1 MARTPQQQ
9 FIWAVGQQE
18 SGGRYNITNG
28 SSGALGRWQIMPGN
42 LPGWARECG
51 MPIAGP
57 GYFLTHPRY
66 QDRMAQC
73 KLGRFYRAYGPRGA
87 AAVWYSGQPNWHA
100 TYGNPPV
107 YQYVADVI
115 AIMGGAA
122 TGGGGLNSGA
132 GGGPVDH
139 TIHPPTADYSP
150 TVRAASVHVLHTGR
164 AFHDYAQLLGRLRG

>member
-1 MARTPQQQ
+1 MMARTPQQQ

-18 SGGRYNITNG
+18 SGGNYRAYNG
-28 SSGALGRWQIMPGN
+28 GSGALGRWQIMPAN
-42 LPGWARECG
+42 LPGWARDCG
-51 MPIAGP
+51 MPIVSP
-57 GYFLTHPRY
+57 SYFLSHPLY

-73 KLGRFYRAYGPRGA
+73 KLGRDYRAYGPRGA

-115 AIMGGAA
+115 AIMGGAPA
-122 TGGGGLNSGA
+122 GGGGGGGG

-139 TIHPPTADYSP
+139 TIHPPKPSWAPAIRS
-150 TVRAASVHVLHTGR
+150 TVAHTNLGGR
-164 AFHDYAQLLGRLRG
+164 RLRNTAQALRKLR